1 MNEEGPMTTRRA
13 CEIAIAAVLI
23 TGVLLS
29 PGTAAPIVFEDSGV
43 NAAAIQD
50 TVDNFRAALGN
61 PNNGN
66 TPGPLPSGRREINWD
81 GGGQATTVS
90 PAPFAGFLNIRG
102 ALLTTPGTD
111 FVQAP
116 PSGLAALFNPT
127 YSSFGTFSDPR
138 LFGPIN
144 STVTVTFVDFFVPGS
159 NGTIP
164 ATATGFGAVF
174 SDVDTATGALL
185 TFFSSGGGV
194 LGMFSPSPAN
204 DGLSFFGAIFPGEQ
218 ISRVQIVTGN
228 APFGP
233 SEIGGI
239 DIVAM
244 DDFLYSE
251 LNPIPEPTTLLLFGT
266 TAAGLGLSRWRQ
278 RRRKQQP

>member
-1 MNEEGPMTTRRA
+1 MTTRRA

-50 TVDNFRAALGN
+50 TVDKFRAALGN

-127 YSSFGTFSDPR
+127 YNSFGTFSDPR

-144 STVTVTFVDFFVPGS
+144 STVTNVDFFVPGS
-159 NGTIP
+159 NGSIP

-185 TFFSSGGGV
+185 TFFSSGGGDSAR
-194 LGMFSPSPAN
+194 SPLRPRTMASRSSVRSSPA
-204 DGLSFFGAIFPGEQ
+204 
-218 ISRVQIVTGN
+218 SRSVGCRSLP
-228 APFGP
+228 AMPRLGP
-233 SEIGGI
+233 AKS
-239 DIVAM
+239 AA
-244 DDFLYSE
+244 S
-251 LNPIPEPTTLLLFGT
+251 TLLRWT
-266 TAAGLGLSRWRQ
+266 TSSTAS
-278 RRRKQQP
+278 